1 LEKYWIEKDNSY
13 QKLLTILLKLT
24 LLSVP
29 LYVNKYIY
37 NFRVNQEAVLKL
49 FAVFLI
55 AIWLVK
61 IINTE
66 KYSLQKTKLDL
77 PIILFSLALILSLFI
92 SKTKTVS
99 FQEFIIFL
107 SYILIFFLITN
118 NLDNKAN
125 FNSFIHLFFIISL
138 VVSIYTLMQYYGID
152 PYLSDLHSLTSTIGQ
167 KNWISNYLAMIFP
180 GAFSYF
186 LLEQSQKRILY
197 FLLLSILYTT
207 LMICQSRGIWISIGL
222 TLIFAIY
229 IIIKFK
235 LYEIFHKNKKWLTL
249 LLITLLL
256 ITIIYSTDNPLNK
269 SAITV
274 PQRAMTTFDEQ
285 DPSINTRFLIWK
297 TTLEM
302 IKERPILGSGIGT
315 FKMNYL
321 VYQAEFLKNNP
332 YYIQYSG
339 KARDAHNEYLQ
350 MWAELGIIG
359 LGIFIGIILMFYSSI
374 INYLK
379 KVNKDN
385 EKDKIIVFGLILG
398 ITCFLIHSIFTFPL
412 RVPALGVTFFALL
425 GLTVIYIRKINLDK
439 TCSDNKPKELKL
451 KNKGI
456 KIALTVLVLFFMIWT
471 INLVAVKPYIAEIKY
486 FNGMRHNV
494 DGNYK
499 EALTY
504 FEQAALLYPYNG
516 RILHALGTTYYNL
529 GNLSKAE
536 EVLQKAIRYMID
548 ANTFYNLGLVYR
560 QAGLF
565 SKAEEE
571 FRYAAYLI
579 PKFTKAYYDLG
590 YLYFIQEKYDDT
602 IEQWSKIL
610 EIEPLFDNKYIVLNN
625 LGIVYKKKQM
635 PDKALE
641 YFLEALV
648 LAPEDSPVIEEIEKE
663 IYNIYK
669 SNLDN

>member
-1 LEKYWIEKDNSY
+1 
-13 QKLLTILLKLT
+13 
-24 LLSVP
+24 
-29 LYVNKYIY
+29 
-37 NFRVNQEAVLKL
+37 
-49 FAVFLI
+49 
-55 AIWLVK
+55 
-61 IINTE
+61 
-66 KYSLQKTKLDL
+66 
-77 PIILFSLALILSLFI
+77 
-92 SKTKTVS
+92 
-99 FQEFIIFL
+99 
-107 SYILIFFLITN
+107 
-118 NLDNKAN
+118 
-125 FNSFIHLFFIISL
+125 
-138 VVSIYTLMQYYGID
+138 
-152 PYLSDLHSLTSTIGQ
+152 
-167 KNWISNYLAMIFP
+167 
-180 GAFSYF
+180 
-186 LLEQSQKRILY
+186 
-197 FLLLSILYTT
+197 
-207 LMICQSRGIWISIGL
+207 
-222 TLIFAIY
+222 
-229 IIIKFK
+229 
-235 LYEIFHKNKKWLTL
+235 
-249 LLITLLL
+249 
-256 ITIIYSTDNPLNK
+256 
-269 SAITV
+269 
-274 PQRAMTTFDEQ
+274 
-285 DPSINTRFLIWK
+285 
-297 TTLEM
+297 
-302 IKERPILGSGIGT
+302 
-315 FKMNYL
+315 
-321 VYQAEFLKNNP
+321 
-332 YYIQYSG
+332 
-339 KARDAHNEYLQ
+339 
-350 MWAELGIIG
+350 
-359 LGIFIGIILMFYSSI
+359 
-374 INYLK
+374 
-379 KVNKDN
+379 
-385 EKDKIIVFGLILG
+385 
-398 ITCFLIHSIFTFPL
+398 
-412 RVPALGVTFFALL
+412 
-425 GLTVIYIRKINLDK
+425 
-439 TCSDNKPKELKL
+439 
-451 KNKGI
+451 
-456 KIALTVLVLFFMIWT
+456 MIWT